1 MLVRFTMNLI
11 QINRGASMQ
20 IIWDSGCNQMD
31 ILVGSPSVDAPSL
44 DGEPGLIFSAK
55 YHCDKA

>member
-1 MLVRFTMNLI
+1 MNLI

-31 ILVGSPSVDAPSL
+31 ILVGSPRVDAPSL